1 VHGCKSSPTRISTTD
16 PFSLTDGDSLNVDDS
31 TRYRN
36 IIGALQYLTLSR
48 SDISFS
54 VSEVCQYLHAL
65 TLVHRTT
72 VKRVLCYLKDT
83 LKVGIS
89 FRSAPSILLTAF
101 SDADLDGCLDDRR
114 SAGRGC

>member
-1 VHGCKSSPTRISTTD
+1 MEGCKSALTPVSTTD
-16 PFSLTDGDSLNVDDS
+16 PLSLTDGNSLNVDDS
-31 TRYRN
+31 TRYPN
-36 IIGALQYLTLSR
+36 IVGALQYLTLTR
-48 SDISFS
+48 PDISFS